1 MTDFLNTL
9 FEKRLLNASFTVL
22 FVSRL
27 RKNNVDSGDENGLA
41 GTFINYWQ
49 NNVRRRHPRIL
60 FKFKIFSSDLFHKD
74 VILWKDRL
82 YKTPYTLENF
92 IV

>member
-9 FEKRLLNASFTVL
+9 SEKRLLNASFTVL

-41 GTFINYWQ
+41 GTFINY
-49 NNVRRRHPRIL
+49 
-60 FKFKIFSSDLFHKD
+60 
-74 VILWKDRL
+74 
-82 YKTPYTLENF
+82 
-92 IV
+92 